1 MLIAYIPSEKGC
13 KVMREQ
19 KIEIVNFGIDNEK
32 FEEAVEA
39 YKKFLSER
47 CDYCYGGKYS
57 PEGKLFVEPATEYI
71 EYCHMG
77 GEAPVPYNQEMA
89 FGVIFFMTSY
99 NDKVFFFDNIG
110 DAKAF
115 WNVLDAV
122 DGYLPSDVMG
132 M

>member
-1 MLIAYIPSEKGC
+1 MS
-13 KVMREQ
+13 EQ
-19 KIEIVNFGIDNEK
+19 KIEIVNFGIENDK

-39 YKKFLSER
+39 YKKFLNEQGV
-47 CDYCYGGKYS
+47 YCHGGKYS

-77 GEAPVPYNQEMA
+77 GEVPVSYDQETDP
-89 FGVIFFMTSY
+89 GVTFFMTTY
-99 NDKVFFFDNIG
+99 NDKVFFFDNIE

-115 WNVLDAV
+115 WSVLDAV
-122 DGYLPSDVMG
+122 DGGTSSVVMG